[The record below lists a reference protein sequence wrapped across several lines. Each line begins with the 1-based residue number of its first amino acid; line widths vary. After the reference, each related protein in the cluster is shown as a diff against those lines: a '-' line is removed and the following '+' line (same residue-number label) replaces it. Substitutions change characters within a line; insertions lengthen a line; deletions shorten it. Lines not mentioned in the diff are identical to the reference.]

1 MGEANVFNVKYPI
14 IQAGMAGGATSP
26 QLVAAVSNYGGLGT
40 IGGGYM
46 SPDNLRKAIQ
56 KVKTLTNQ
64 PFAVNLFIPEQSFT
78 AEEIAVH
85 SKRGMELT
93 HSFRNRF
100 GLTTKTVE
108 KVQESFEQQF
118 EVVLEEQV
126 PVFSFT
132 FGVPTDNQVAALKAA
147 GIVTCG
153 TATTVEEAIHIE
165 QVGIDA
171 VVAQGSEAGGHRG
184 SFIQSEYLPL
194 IGTMALV
201 PQIVDHVTIPVIAAG
216 GIMDER
222 GVAAS
227 FALGATCVQLGTAF
241 LTTIESAAH
250 PLHKEQLL
258 QHNEEDTDVTYAFS
272 GKAARGIRNAF
283 IEAHTC
289 TRLEEIPPYPIQNAV
304 TQDLRKASSE
314 EGDWNTMS
322 LWAGQGL
329 RLAEQLSVEQLM
341 QRLTKA
347 IPRQ

>member
-1 MGEANVFNVKYPI
+1 MGESTLFGVKYPI

-26 QLVAAVSNYGGLGT
+26 QLVATVCNFGGLGT

-46 SPDNLRKAIQ
+46 SPNDLRTAIQ
-56 KVKTLTNQ
+56 EVKKLTDQ

-78 AEEIAVH
+78 AEEIAIH

-93 HSFRNRF
+93 QTFRDRL
-100 GLTTKTVE
+100 GLATKTVE

-118 EVVLEEQV
+118 QVVLDEKV

-132 FGVPTDNQVAALKAA
+132 FGIPSGDQIAALKAA

-153 TATTVEEAIHIE
+153 TATTVEEAKQIE
-165 QVGIDA
+165 QVGIDT

-184 SFIQSEYLPL
+184 SFIQSEHLPL

-201 PQIVDHVTIPVIAAG
+201 PQIVDHVRIPVIAAG

-222 GVAAS
+222 GVAAA
-227 FALGATCVQLGTAF
+227 FALGASGAQVGTAF
-241 LTTIESAAH
+241 LTTTESGAH
-250 PLHKEQLL
+250 SLHKEQLL
-258 QHNEEDTDVTYAFS
+258 QNNEANTEVTYAFS

-283 IEAHTC
+283 IEAHSS

-304 TQDLRKASSE
+304 TQDLRKASSV
-314 EGDWNTMS
+314 EGDWNMMS
-322 LWAGQGL
+322 LWAGQGI
-329 RLAEQLSVEQLM
+329 RLAEQLSAEQLM
-341 QRLTKA
+341 QKLTKA
-347 IPRQ
+347 IPRL